1 MKIAEI
7 SNLTDVELAAK
18 RQESRQELF
27 NLRQQKVT
35 SQLEK
40 PSRIKDLRK
49 TVARIETILSAR
61 KNKAAKS
68 A

>member
-1 MKIAEI
+1 MKIADI
-7 SNLTDVELAAK
+7 RNLSDAELASK
-18 RQESRQELF
+18 RQESRQEMF

-49 TVARIETILSAR
+49 TVARIETILSDR

>member
-7 SNLTDVELAAK
+7 SNLTDVELASK
-18 RQESRQELF
+18 RQETRQELF
-27 NLRQQKVT
+27 NLLQQKVT